1 LSQTPFHLRP
11 AAAADQAA
19 IKQIIQEMR
28 LNPMGLDWPHFVLA
42 VDEADELVG
51 CGQVKTHWDGSRELA
66 SIAVCRQWQ
75 RQGVARAIIEHL
87 QAQHGAPLWLT
98 CPSRRIPIY
107 QKFGF
112 CEMTTGRG
120 LPLYFRLVYGMG
132 WMIRPLLRDDNYLA
146 IMAWEGDSSQ

>member
-1 LSQTPFHLRP
+1 MSQPPFRLRP
-11 AAAADQAA
+11 AAAADQAK
-19 IKQIIQEMR
+19 IKAIIQAMR
-28 LNPMGLDWPHFVLA
+28 INPFGLKWSRFVLA
-42 VDEADELVG
+42 VTGDDEMVG
-51 CGQVKTHWDGSRELA
+51 CGQVKPHGDGSRELA
-66 SIAVCRQWQ
+66 SIAVCRQWR

-112 CEMTTGRG
+112 CEVTKGQG

-132 WMIRPLLRDDNYLA
+132 WVLRPLLRDDNYLA
-146 IMAWEGDSSQ
+146 IMIWEEP